1 MTELMNDFPNTQQ
14 PQQPKKKYLFYRIL
28 GYINN
33 FVAIFFLFLTL
44 MSFAITGFQS
54 SVLLYLFIFLAILIY
69 TNLTAVFGR
78 HVMVRGNNLRSK
90 LKDWIKVNAIVAL
103 LFAGFMLASILF
115 VFIDQSFVQKVT
127 DMYANMEGVTSEMAE
142 QMVPMLKGVLVF
154 FGLCMLILI
163 IHVILTFRYLKM
175 FGNHFSNEPPRS

>member
-1 MTELMNDFPNTQQ
+1 MNDFPNTRL
-14 PQQPKKKYLFYRIL
+14 PEKPKKRYLFYRIL

-54 SVLLYLFIFLAILIY
+54 SILLYLFIFLAILIY

-78 HVMVRGNNLRSK
+78 HVMVRGNKLRSK

-103 LFAGFMLASILF
+103 LFAGFMLVSILF
-115 VFIDQSFVQKVT
+115 VFLDQSFVQKVT
-127 DMYANMEGVTSEMAE
+127 DMYANMQGVTDEMIE
-142 QMVPMLKGVLVF
+142 KMIPMLKGVIGF

-163 IHVILTFRYLKM
+163 VHVIMTFRYLKE
-175 FGNHFSNEPPRS
+175 FSDHFTNKQPGL